1 MVSSDSLTKITVRP
15 ASLTEPH
22 EPQYSVWRRDDN
34 GNIFLVKDGLNEIDA
49 CRIARELED
58 TGHKQSYWVKAIL

>member
-1 MVSSDSLTKITVRP
+1 MVSSDSLTKSTVRP

-49 CRIARELED
+49 CRIVRELED
-58 TGHKQSYWVKAIL
+58 TGHKQSYWVKATL

>member
-1 MVSSDSLTKITVRP
+1 MVSSDSLKKSIVRP

-34 GNIFLVKDGLNEIDA
+34 GNIFLVKDGLNKIDA
-49 CRIARELED
+49 FKIVRELED
-58 TGHKQSYWVKAIL
+58 T